1 MKFNTLLKINKQCI
15 ILVLLCIGINGYGQI
30 NFEEGYFINNGGEKI
45 NCLIKNVD
53 WKNNPT
59 QFDYKV
65 DKNSEV
71 QNTDIHSVKEFSIV
85 NQSKYQRFQV
95 KIDRSSENL
104 NNLSTNRNPEFNDEV
119 LFLKVLI
126 EGKANLYSYDDHQI
140 KRFFYAVNDYINAEQ
155 LIFKSYE
162 KAQNK
167 VATNN
172 GFRQQLST
180 NLVCKELPDNIKNIN
195 YRKPELIRF
204 FENYNRCNNSEY
216 INYNKKRKNKNVF
229 NVNIRPGMNISK
241 LSVDNIIT
249 PSRDIDFDNEFSF
262 RLGIELEYIL
272 PFNKGKWTFFVEP
285 TYQNYKSTTQLESQ
299 NAEVD
304 YKSIE
309 LPFGVRHYLF
319 INNASSIFINGAYV
333 FDFNLT
339 SEIDYTQTLSD
350 LDIESNGNF
359 ILGLGYNYKRKYSL
373 ETRYGFNRELLD
385 RNITSGSKY
394 NNLSIIFGFTIL

>member
-1 MKFNTLLKINKQCI
+1 MFQKIKKRTLI
-15 ILVLLCIGINGYGQI
+15 ILLLFLGFNSYAQI
-30 NFEEGYFINNGGEKI
+30 NFEKGYFINNEGEKI
-45 NCLIKNVD
+45 NCLIKNID

-65 DKNSEV
+65 DENSEV
-71 QNTDIHSVKEFSIV
+71 QNADIHNVKEFSIV

-104 NNLSTNRNPEFNDEV
+104 NNLSTNRNPEFTNEV

-140 KRFFYAVNDYINAEQ
+140 KRFFYAVNDYANVEQ

-309 LPFGVRHYLF
+309 LPFGVRHYL
-319 INNASSIFINGAYV
+319 
-333 FDFNLT
+333 
-339 SEIDYTQTLSD
+339 
-350 LDIESNGNF
+350 
-359 ILGLGYNYKRKYSL
+359 
-373 ETRYGFNRELLD
+373 
-385 RNITSGSKY
+385 
-394 NNLSIIFGFTIL
+394 SIIPRVYL